1 MNKFESKIYGIKY
14 LGRFL
19 AKVRAKY
26 TGGEMQ
32 SKFLREYTKKFYNVD
47 VGMYSYGSCFRSSF
61 CSGGAV
67 TVGRYCSLG
76 NRSYYIGSN
85 QLMNGFSTS
94 PYFQDNYFL
103 NKYNESIDEKALR
116 ASLWVRNGI
125 FPSN

>member
-61 CSGGAV
+61 CSGG
-67 TVGRYCSLG
+67 L
-76 NRSYYIGSN
+76 
-85 QLMNGFSTS
+85 
-94 PYFQDNYFL
+94 
-103 NKYNESIDEKALR
+103 
-116 ASLWVRNGI
+116 
-125 FPSN
+125 